1 MSNKLRKRAKL
12 RRVCRKCG
20 ATLVNKPEYGVV
32 CPECGWIRK
41 GAYTDKERIEDD
53 EVVN

>member
-32 CPECGWIRK
+32 CPDCGWMKK
-41 GAYTDKERIEDD
+41 GAYTDKERREDEASD
-53 EVVN
+53 